1 MPSAAFE
8 APNLAANRR
17 PRGSAAPMED
27 QEQVLGAA
35 TLLAIERL
43 EKMTKQSKDGAAPE
57 PPKEALL
64 PVSQA
69 AQAAW
74 RYMPSVGTWAVR
86 RVVPAHLPK
95 FPVTPRQAKSEKTE
109 KKVAS
114 ASPKVLTLRR
124 SPRHTA
130 PPAPVRMGQKE
141 KVEKMEKAHTDK
153 VLQKSPKV
161 PSLRDVR
168 PSASAPTLL
177 AGVTRLPQVKPPVKR
192 SPQSSSVAE
201 AKARSKPSPRPVVR
215 SMATRPALSTAEI
228 EARQIEEKRKQA
240 KFLAEKN
247 ARHMAR
253 AQVKD
258 PVKPH
263 EAVKKPTTPATA
275 TTATTARSAE
285 AKPNSEI
292 RSPTQRNR
300 EVKGEASAPRG
311 VKVATAPTPA
321 RNTISQSAKG
331 ASKGTATPT
340 VKTPSPRP
348 VSQDANGTAKPKS
361 PAAKPKLVRPPS
373 PLARSNSKGS
383 AGSKASNGSAP
394 TPVTVK

>member
-1 MPSAAFE
+1 ME
-8 APNLAANRR
+8 EQ
-17 PRGSAAPMED
+17 GS
-27 QEQVLGAA
+27 EQVLGAA

-57 PPKEALL
+57 PPKEAPL

-74 RYMPSVGTWAVR
+74 RHMPSVGTWAVR
-86 RVVPAHLPK
+86 RVVPVHLPK
-95 FPVTPRQAKSEKTE
+95 FPLTPRQVKSEKTE

-130 PPAPVRMGQKE
+130 PPAPVRSGQKE
-141 KVEKMEKAHTDK
+141 KIEKMEKAHTDK

-161 PSLRDVR
+161 PSLREVR
-168 PSASAPTLL
+168 SSVSASAPTLL
-177 AGVTRLPQVKPPVKR
+177 TGVTRLPQVKPPVKR
-192 SPQSSSVAE
+192 SPQSSSIAE

-253 AQVKD
+253 AQVKE
-258 PVKPH
+258 PVKP
-263 EAVKKPTTPATA
+263 AATA
-275 TTATTARSAE
+275 AAARSVE
-285 AKPNSEI
+285 AKPNEREI
-292 RSPTQRNR
+292 RSPTQRSR
-300 EVKGEASAPRG
+300 EVKGEARG

-321 RNTISQSAKG
+321 RNTISQSTMQAKG

-361 PAAKPKLVRPPS
+361 PSAAAAKPKLVRPPS
-373 PLARSNSKGS
+373 PLARSNSKGI
-383 AGSKASNGSAP
+383 KASNGSAP

>member
-1 MPSAAFE
+1 M
-8 APNLAANRR
+8 
-17 PRGSAAPMED
+17 D

-57 PPKEALL
+57 PPKEAPL

-74 RYMPSVGTWAVR
+74 RHMPSVGTWAVR
-86 RVVPAHLPK
+86 RVVAAHLPK
-95 FPVTPRQAKSEKTE
+95 FPLTPRQAKSEKTE

-168 PSASAPTLL
+168 SVSASAPTLL
-177 AGVTRLPQVKPPVKR
+177 TGVTRLPQVKPPVKR
-192 SPQSSSVAE
+192 SPQSSSIAE

-253 AQVKD
+253 AQVKE
-258 PVKPH
+258 PVKP
-263 EAVKKPTTPATA
+263 
-275 TTATTARSAE
+275 TTAARAE

-292 RSPTQRNR
+292 RSPTQRSR
-300 EVKGEASAPRG
+300 EVKGEARG

-321 RNTISQSAKG
+321 RNTISQSTQAKG

-340 VKTPSPRP
+340 VKTPSPRR
-348 VSQDANGTAKPKS
+348 QRYCQA
-361 PAAKPKLVRPPS
+361 
-373 PLARSNSKGS
+373 
-383 AGSKASNGSAP
+383 
-394 TPVTVK
+394 